1 MPSGVAGP
9 EQSRQTSQLIQSTR
23 AGSADAL
30 GRLLEGCRAYLLL
43 VANRHLGPDLQAK
56 GGASDLVQVTVL
68 DAIRDFAHFHGNT
81 DTELLQWL
89 RRLLRNNLAD
99 FTRQYRDTA
108 KRQIG
113 QEVRLEGGD
122 SSAERGGGLAAAWPS
137 PSGEAMANEQAE
149 AIRRA
154 VERLPD
160 DYRRVLVL
168 RYQDERSFDEIGD
181 LLGLTA
187 NAARK
192 LLLRAVERVQRDLEA
207 PP

>member
-1 MPSGVAGP
+1 MTEPDGRAAQWLP
-9 EQSRQTSQLIQSTR
+9 AAR
-23 AGSADAL
+23 AGSPEAL
-30 GRLLEGCRAYLLL
+30 GQALEACRDYLLRI
-43 VANRHLGPDLQAK
+43 AQRELGPDLQAK

-192 LLLRAVERVQRDLEA
+192 LLLRAVERVQRELEG

>member
-1 MPSGVAGP
+1 VTEPDGRAAQWLP
-9 EQSRQTSQLIQSTR
+9 AAR
-23 AGSADAL
+23 AGSPEAL
-30 GRLLEGCRAYLLL
+30 GQALEACRDYLLRI
-43 VANRHLGPDLQAK
+43 AQRELGPDLQAK

-113 QEVRLEGGD
+113 QEVRLEGDD

-137 PSGEAMANEQAE
+137 PSGEAMAREQAE
-149 AIRRA
+149 SIRRA

-160 DYRRVLVL
+160 DYRRVIVL
-168 RYQDERSFDEIGD
+168 RYQEERSFEEIAD

-192 LLLRAVERVQRDLEA
+192 LLLRAVERVQRELEG

>member
-1 MPSGVAGP
+1 VNEPTGQAAP
-9 EQSRQTSQLIQSTR
+9 WLPAAR
-23 AGSADAL
+23 AGSPEAL
-30 GRLLEGCRAYLLL
+30 GQALEACRDYLLRIAQVEL
-43 VANRHLGPDLQAK
+43 VPDLQAK
-56 GGASDLVQVTVL
+56 GGASDLVQETVL
-68 DAIRDFAHFHGNT
+68 DAVRDFAHFQGNT
-81 DTELLQWL
+81 EAELLQWL
-89 RRLLRNNLAD
+89 RRLLLNNLAD

-113 QEVRLEGGD
+113 HEVRLEGDD
-122 SSAERGGGLAAAWPS
+122 SSAERGGGLAAALPS
-137 PSGEAMANEQAE
+137 PSGEAMAHEQAE

-160 DYRRVLVL
+160 DYRRVIVL
-168 RYQDERSFDEIGD
+168 RYQEERSFEEIGD

-192 LLLRAVERVQRDLEA
+192 LLLRAVERVQRELEG

>member
-1 MPSGVAGP
+1 MAAA
-9 EQSRQTSQLIQSTR
+9 R
-23 AGSADAL
+23 AGSQQAL
-30 GRLLEGCRAYLLL
+30 GQVLETFRGYLLL
-43 VANRHLGPDLQAK
+43 VANRQLDPELRAK
-56 GGASDLVQVTVL
+56 GGASDLVQDTFL
-68 DAIRDFAHFHGNT
+68 EAQRDFGQFHGASV
-81 DTELLQWL
+81 DELRAWL
-89 RRLLRNNLAD
+89 RRLLLNNLAD

-122 SSAERGGGLAAAWPS
+122 SSAERGGGLAAAWLS
-137 PSGEAMANEQAE
+137 PSGEAMAHEQAE
-149 AIRRA
+149 AIRHA

-168 RYQDERSFDEIGD
+168 RYQEERSFEEIGD

-192 LLLRAVERVQRDLEA
+192 LLLRAVERVQRELEG

>member
-1 MPSGVAGP
+1 MAEPAKDAAHWLP
-9 EQSRQTSQLIQSTR
+9 AAR
-23 AGSADAL
+23 AGSPEAL
-30 GRLLEGCRAYLLL
+30 GQALEACRDYLLRI
-43 VANRHLGPDLQAK
+43 AEGELGSDLQAK
-56 GGASDLVQVTVL
+56 GGASDLVQGTML
-68 DAIRDFAHFHGNT
+68 DAIRGFAHFQGNT
-81 DTELLQWL
+81 QAELLQWL
-89 RRLLRNNLAD
+89 RRLLLNNLAD

-113 QEVRLEGGD
+113 QEVRLEGDD
-122 SSAERGGGLAAAWPS
+122 SSAERGGGLAAAWLS
-137 PSGEAMANEQAE
+137 PSGEAMAHEQAE
-149 AIRRA
+149 AIRHA

-168 RYQDERSFDEIGD
+168 RYQEERSFEEIGD

-192 LLLRAVERVQRDLEA
+192 LLLRAVERVQRELEG

>member
-1 MPSGVAGP
+1 VTEPA
-9 EQSRQTSQLIQSTR
+9 RQAAQWLPAAR
-23 AGSADAL
+23 AGSAEAL
-30 GRLLEGCRAYLLL
+30 GKALEACRAYLLRI
-43 VANRHLGPDLQAK
+43 AQGELGSDLQAK
-56 GGASDLVQVTVL
+56 GGASDLVQQTVL
-68 DAIRDFAHFHGNT
+68 DAVRDFAHFQGNT
-81 DTELLQWL
+81 EAELLQWL

-113 QEVRLEGGD
+113 QEIRLEGDD

-137 PSGEAMANEQAE
+137 PSGEAMEYEQAE

-160 DYRRVLVL
+160 NYRRVIVL
-168 RYQDERSFDEIGD
+168 RYQDERSFDEIGE

-192 LLLRAVERVQRDLEA
+192 LLLRAVERVQRELEGS
-207 PP
+207 P

>member
-1 MPSGVAGP
+1 MTEPDGRAAQWLP
-9 EQSRQTSQLIQSTR
+9 AAR
-23 AGSADAL
+23 AGSPEAL
-30 GRLLEGCRAYLLL
+30 GQALEACRDYLLRI
-43 VANRHLGPDLQAK
+43 AQRELGPDLQAK

-160 DYRRVLVL
+160 DYRRVIVL
-168 RYQDERSFDEIGD
+168 RYQEERGFEDIGE

>member
-1 MPSGVAGP
+1 MTEPDGRAAQWLP
-9 EQSRQTSQLIQSTR
+9 AAR
-23 AGSADAL
+23 AGSPEAL
-30 GRLLEGCRAYLLL
+30 GQALEACRDYLLRI
-43 VANRHLGPDLQAK
+43 AQRELGPDLQAK

-89 RRLLRNNLAD
+89 RRLLLNNLAD

-108 KRQIG
+108 KRQIE

-192 LLLRAVERVQRDLEA
+192 LLLRAVERVQRELEA

>member
-1 MPSGVAGP
+1 MT
-9 EQSRQTSQLIQSTR
+9 EQAKQAAHWLSAAR
-23 AGSADAL
+23 AGSPEAL
-30 GRLLEGCRAYLLL
+30 GQALEACRDYLLRI
-43 VANRHLGPDLQAK
+43 AQGELGSDLQAK
-56 GGASDLVQVTVL
+56 GGASDLVQGTML
-68 DAIRDFAHFHGNT
+68 DAIRGFAHFQGNT
-81 DTELLQWL
+81 QAELLQWL
-89 RRLLRNNLAD
+89 RRLLLNNLAD

-137 PSGEAMANEQAE
+137 PSGEAMAHEQAE

-160 DYRRVLVL
+160 DYRRVIVL
-168 RYQDERSFDEIGD
+168 RYQEERSFEEIGA

-192 LLLRAVERVQRDLEA
+192 LLLRAVERVQRELEA